1 MAWRVVAVKNPARL
15 KLAHN
20 QLVIIQDQEISL
32 PIEDI
37 DALVI
42 DSYGV
47 VITAELLAYLST
59 HKTTVIYC
67 DDKHLPCG
75 MLISYSQHSR
85 QAKMSR
91 QQVAMSE
98 PLKKRLWQKNIIAKI
113 INQADVLAY
122 FGLDDRLLRDCVTRV
137 RSGDAGNQES
147 IAARVYFD
155 QLLDDATRRQSI
167 WHNAALNYGYAI
179 VRSHIAR
186 HVAARGLIASQG
198 IFHHNELNSFN
209 LVDDLI
215 ESYRPVVD
223 AIVIE
228 YAKRKI
234 ITQDATLNVDDR
246 RFLVDILNKYV
257 IIKDKRFTLKHSIEL
272 TVESFVDCI
281 DKQSVSNL
289 ALPKVNF

>member
-1 MAWRVVAVKNPARL
+1 MDV
-15 KLAHN
+15 
-20 QLVIIQDQEISL
+20 
-32 PIEDI
+32 
-37 DALVI
+37 LVI

-47 VITAELLAYLST
+47 VTTAELLAYLST

-85 QAKMSR
+85 QAKISR
-91 QQVAMSE
+91 QQLAMSQS
-98 PLKKRLWQKNIIAKI
+98 LKKRLWQKNIIAKI

-155 QLLDDATRRQSI
+155 QLLDDATRRQPI

-179 VRSHIAR
+179 IRSHITR

-198 IFHHNELNSFN
+198 IFHHSELNSFN

-223 AIVIE
+223 VIVVE
-228 YAKRKI
+228 YSKYKMI
-234 ITQDATLNVDDR
+234 SQDSALSATDR

-257 IIKDKRFTLKHSIEL
+257 IIKDKRFTLKHAIEL

>member
-1 MAWRVVAVKNPARL
+1 MAWRVVAIENPARL

-42 DSYGV
+42 NSYGV
-47 VITAELLAYLST
+47 VITAELLSYLSA
-59 HKTTVIYC
+59 HKTTVILC

-75 MLISYSQHSR
+75 MLTSYSQHSR
-85 QAKMSR
+85 QAKVSR

-98 PLKKRLWQKNIIAKI
+98 PFKKRLWQKNIIAKI

-122 FGLDDRLLRDCVTRV
+122 FGLDDILLRDCVNRV
-137 RSGDAGNQES
+137 RSGDTGNQES

-155 QLLDDATRRQSI
+155 QLLDDATRRQPI

-198 IFHHNELNSFN
+198 IFHHNELNGFN

-215 ESYRPVVD
+215 ESYRPIVD

-228 YAKRKI
+228 YAKHQI
-234 ITQDATLNVDDR
+234 ITQDSALSVTDR

-257 IIKDKRFTLKHSIEL
+257 IIKDKRFTLKYAIEL

>member
-1 MAWRVVAVKNPARL
+1 MAWRVVVIENPARL

-47 VITAELLAYLST
+47 VVTAELLAYLST
-59 HKTTVIYC
+59 HKTTVVVC

-75 MLISYSQHSR
+75 MSISYSQHSR
-85 QAKMSR
+85 QAKISR

-122 FGLDDRLLRDCVTRV
+122 FGLDDRLLRDCANRV
-137 RSGDAGNQES
+137 RSGDTGNQES

-155 QLLDDATRRQSI
+155 QLLDDATRRQPI

-198 IFHHNELNSFN
+198 IFHHNELNGFN

-215 ESYRPVVD
+215 ESYRPIVD
-223 AIVIE
+223 AIIIE
-228 YAKRKI
+228 YAKRQM
-234 ITQDATLNVDDR
+234 ITQDSALSATDR

-257 IIKDKRFTLKHSIEL
+257 IIKDKRFTLKHAIEL

-281 DKQSVSNL
+281 EKQSVSNL

>member
-1 MAWRVVAVKNPARL
+1 MAWRVVCIENPARL

-20 QLVIIQDQEISL
+20 QLLITQDQEISL
-32 PIEDI
+32 PIEDL

-47 VITAELLAYLST
+47 VMTAELLAYLST
-59 HKTTVIYC
+59 HKTTLVLC

-75 MLISYSQHSR
+75 MLLSYSQHSR
-85 QAKMSR
+85 QAKVSR
-91 QQVAMSE
+91 QQLAMSQ

-113 INQADVLAY
+113 TNQADVLAY
-122 FGLDDRLLRDCVTRV
+122 FGLDDRLLRECLVKV
-137 RSGDAGNQES
+137 RSGDTSNQES

-155 QLLDDATRRQSI
+155 QLLDDATRRQPI
-167 WHNAALNYGYAI
+167 WHNAALNYGYAV

-198 IFHHNELNSFN
+198 IFHHNELNGFN

-223 AIVIE
+223 AVVVE
-228 YAKRKI
+228 YAKRKN
-234 ITQDATLNVDDR
+234 ITQDSALSAMDR

-257 IIKDKRFTLKHSIEL
+257 IIKNKRFTLKHAIEL
-272 TVESFVDCI
+272 TVESFIDCL
-281 DKQSVSNL
+281 DHQTVSKL
-289 ALPKVNF
+289 ALPIVKI